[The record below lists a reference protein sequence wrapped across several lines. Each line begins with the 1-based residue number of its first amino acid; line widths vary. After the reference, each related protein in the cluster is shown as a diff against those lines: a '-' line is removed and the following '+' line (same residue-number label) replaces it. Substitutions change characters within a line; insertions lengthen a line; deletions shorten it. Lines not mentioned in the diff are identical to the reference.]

1 MQKSILM
8 ATLIGLG
15 ACLGEAVVFGM
26 QGNPAWILGIA
37 GAVFFAYRALALTR
51 RAHAIRERSNV
62 EVSGLP
68 QPKGD

>member
-1 MQKSILM
+1 MEKSILM

-15 ACLGEAVVFGM
+15 ACLGEAVVFWM

-51 RAHAIRERSNV
+51 RAHAISERSNA
-62 EVSGLP
+62 
-68 QPKGD
+68 